1 MLDVTPSILF
11 SPLVAVSTLV
21 VGAILFHC
29 LWKSHQYSHLP
40 QPPASS
46 YLLGH
51 VFDTWG
57 SIAQWKTRGNYP
69 EPFLSWIKQYG
80 GAIHLREVHVH
91 AVLVTDPVAI
101 QHILVSNGT
110 NYPRKPVTMAYMRDK
125 NLGESLSGVEG
136 KQHDALRKWMNP
148 LVTVSNIKSFIGIF
162 NSQAQLYCQNAV
174 EPACDHKAPVDL
186 SKMLDKLMLSI
197 VGLTVLGIDF
207 DASPVALEAY
217 EQSMF
222 AISPLMLIGTFTIR
236 GFLSFPIPGL
246 MKRRNAK
253 ATLKRIVKQIIQ
265 DKLAAAS
272 SEAPKDLLDMMLPHS
287 TIDEAVAHTVTFIS
301 GGYDTSSSSLS
312 FVFGTLASHPK
323 VVAVVRSEFNK
334 VVSKH
339 GSLSSWEAVAE
350 LTHTQAVIQV
360 TMRLNSTSFTNFHR
374 IAKTE
379 DHVPMSDGSTVLIPK
394 GTTIYM
400 NMAAMHRNPKY
411 WSKPEAFI
419 PNRFVEGTPEW
430 NADLALR
437 GGKPHAFHYMP
448 FSFGNKSCIGQR
460 FAMVEM
466 QVIVATLLSKYEFT
480 PTSKT
485 DMRQG
490 FGGVTIRPANLEMTV
505 RRAISPCA

>member
-1 MLDVTPSILF
+1 MDETELNCLPKGETSVQEVDAFKKVKVHLPAMLDVTPSILF
-11 SPLVAVSTLV
+11 SP
-21 VGAILFHC
+21 
-29 LWKSHQYSHLP
+29 
-40 QPPASS
+40 
-46 YLLGH
+46 
-51 VFDTWG
+51 FDTWG
-57 SIAQWKTRGNYP
+57 SLAQWKTRGNYP

-91 AVLVTDPVAI
+91 AVLVTDPVAT

-110 NYPRKPVTMAYMRDK
+110 NYPRKPITMAYMRDK

-148 LVTVSNIKSFIGIF
+148 LFTVSNIKSFIGIF
-162 NSQAQLYCQNAV
+162 NSQAQLYCQNAL

-217 EQSMF
+217 EQSML
-222 AISPLMLIGTFTIR
+222 AISPLMLIGTFTIH

-246 MKRRNAK
+246 MKRRNAQ
-253 ATLKRIVKQIIQ
+253 ATFKRIVKQIIQ

-287 TIDEAVAHTVTFIS
+287 IIDEAVAHTVTFIS

-323 VVAVVRSEFNK
+323 VVAAVRSEFNK

-350 LTHTQAVIQV
+350 LTYTQAVIQE

-466 QVIVATLLSKYEFT
+466 QVIVADPFE
-480 PTSKT
+480 
-485 DMRQG
+485 Q
-490 FGGVTIRPANLEMTV
+490 I
-505 RRAISPCA
+505 

>member
-29 LWKSHQYSHLP
+29 L
-40 QPPASS
+40 
-46 YLLGH
+46 
-51 VFDTWG
+51 FDTWG
-57 SIAQWKTRGNYP
+57 SLAQWKTRGNYP

-91 AVLVTDPVAI
+91 AVLVTDPVAT

-110 NYPRKPVTMAYMRDK
+110 NYPRKPITMAYMRDK

-148 LVTVSNIKSFIGIF
+148 LFTVSNIKSFIGIF
-162 NSQAQLYCQNAV
+162 NSQAQLYCQNAL

-207 DASPVALEAY
+207 DVSPVALEAY
-217 EQSMF
+217 EQSML
-222 AISPLMLIGTFTIR
+222 AISPLMLIGTFTIH

-246 MKRRNAK
+246 MKRRNAQ
-253 ATLKRIVKQIIQ
+253 ATFKRIVKQIIQ

-287 TIDEAVAHTVTFIS
+287 IIDEAVAHTVTFIS

-323 VVAVVRSEFNK
+323 VVAAVRSEFNK

-350 LTHTQAVIQV
+350 LTYTQAVIQE
-360 TMRLNSTSFTNFHR
+360 TMRLNSTSRLDSAHSQGKDLFHVHATN
-374 IAKTE
+374 T
-379 DHVPMSDGSTVLIPK
+379 SK